1 MRGDPA
7 LANEEAR
14 KSKSRV
20 RILYLLC
27 ALLALHPVFIW
38 MARRAVDGSD
48 EPWGLFA
55 LCGAIVVVTRSARQE
70 ELVEN
75 PNFWSFPSVLLL
87 YIVSLWWFS
96 PLPRALIAMTALALL
111 CMSLFQRNRFNLGL
125 VVLFWLSLPLMAS
138 LQFYGGYP
146 LRVLVAELAGHLL
159 RLSGEP
165 VTRVGVHLQQ
175 GGHVVSVDAA
185 CSGLKMLWSG
195 GVATALLVSWF
206 SLPPLRA
213 LAALTS
219 AAAILIVAN
228 VFRAA
233 ALFQWEVRHEQWM
246 HLPLAHLVHSAI
258 GLVLFAFAVMGIH
271 QSTRFFQGA
280 RTCSN
285 A

>member
-1 MRGDPA
+1 MR
-7 LANEEAR
+7 L
-14 KSKSRV
+14 
-20 RILYLLC
+20 LYLLS

-48 EPWGLFA
+48 EPWGLVA
-55 LCGAIVVVTRSARQE
+55 LGGAIVVVTRSAPPTMVAE
-70 ELVEN
+70 KPHLW
-75 PNFWSFPSVLLL
+75 PFLSVLSL
-87 YIVSLWWFS
+87 YVASLWWFS
-96 PLPRALIAMTALALL
+96 PLPRALIAMSALALL
-111 CMSLFQRNRFNLGL
+111 CMSLFQGNRFNLGL
-125 VVLFWLSLPLMAS
+125 LVLLWLSLPLMAS

-146 LRVLVAELAGHLL
+146 LRILVAELASHLL

-165 VTRVGVHLQQ
+165 VSSVGVHLQQ
-175 GGHVVSVDAA
+175 GTEVVSVDAA

-195 GVATALLVSWF
+195 GVAAALLVSWF

-213 LAALTS
+213 FAALAS
-219 AAAILIVAN
+219 AALILVVAN

-258 GLVLFAFAVMGIH
+258 GLVLFTLAVLGIH
-271 QSTRFFQGA
+271 QSTRFFQGV